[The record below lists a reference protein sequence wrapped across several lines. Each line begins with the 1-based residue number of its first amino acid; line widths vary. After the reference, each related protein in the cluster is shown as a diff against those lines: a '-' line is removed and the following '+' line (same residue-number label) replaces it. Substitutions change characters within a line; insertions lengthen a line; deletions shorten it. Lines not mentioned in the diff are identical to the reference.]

1 MHYDCL
7 LTDFEGER
15 GEVGEAERSLSLS
28 IALSVLALAGGA
40 SPFDFA
46 GTGVTGRA
54 GVDGVEVAESD
65 AAGADGVVPSPT
77 AESSGAEG
85 SDREKEKEKE
95 KDKKKSRRRSLW
107 KGLGFSK

>member
-65 AAGADGVVPSPT
+65 AAGADGACSTVTLGRGIFPYLRST
-77 AESSGAEG
+77 
-85 SDREKEKEKE
+85 
-95 KDKKKSRRRSLW
+95 RRFNLHC
-107 KGLGFSK
+107 